1 MPRIILASQSPRRR
15 QLLGQIGLT
24 DFDILVP
31 DADESYDP
39 SLTPQEIVCSIS
51 RKKAE
56 AARALCGDS
65 DTVILAADTMVF
77 LDGLRLGKPHSEA
90 EAFQML
96 SALSGREHLV
106 CTGVTMCRGDRPG
119 DPAGDHRRPLCLP
132 LRGGHSPVHCHRG
145 ADGQSG
151 GPTVSR
157 VWLPC
162 LSPALPGNYFNVMGL
177 PLHLVGEM
185 LRSFGVELLSGRA
198 EP

>member
-39 SLTPQEIVCSIS
+39 SLTPQEIVSSIS

-56 AARALCGDS
+56 AARALAGDS
-65 DTVILAADTMVF
+65 DAVILAADTMVF

-90 EAFQML
+90 EAFEML
-96 SALSGREHLV
+96 SALSGREHLL
-106 CTGVTMCRGDRPG
+106 CTGVTVCRGDRLETRPETTAVRFADLTG
-119 DPAGDHRRPLCLP
+119 EDIRRYIATGEPMDKAGAYGIQGLAALFVTGIAGD
-132 LRGGHSPVHCHRG
+132 
-145 ADGQSG
+145 
-151 GPTVSR
+151 
-157 VWLPC
+157 
-162 LSPALPGNYFNVMGL
+162 YFNVMGL

-185 LRSFGVELLSGRA
+185 LRSFGVELLSGGA
-198 EP
+198 EA

>member
-65 DTVILAADTMVF
+65 DAVILAADTMVF

-106 CTGVTMCRGDRPG
+106 CTGVTMCRGDRLETRPETTAVRFASLSEEDIRRYIATGEPFDKAGSYGIQGRAGIFVERIEG
-119 DPAGDHRRPLCLP
+119 D
-132 LRGGHSPVHCHRG
+132 
-145 ADGQSG
+145 
-151 GPTVSR
+151 
-157 VWLPC
+157 
-162 LSPALPGNYFNVMGL
+162 YYNVVGL
-177 PLHLVGEM
+177 PISRLC
-185 LRSFGVELLSGRA
+185 RELKSLEA
-198 EP
+198 EDDRKE